1 MRPIPTLKIS
11 ISGVRGVIG
20 ESLTP
25 TLLTRFAQ
33 AFGTYIGART
43 HMDRIYK
50 IYMIHQRVGI
60 RLSLQTNS
68 LFPSL
73 IV

>member
-1 MRPIPTLKIS
+1 
-11 ISGVRGVIG
+11 
-20 ESLTP
+20 
-25 TLLTRFAQ
+25 
-33 AFGTYIGART
+33 
-43 HMDRIYK
+43 MDRIYK